1 MRKSTRREF
10 AAGMFAA
17 GTFGILPGCSQ
28 RAAFTP
34 KTGSNRP
41 LKFLFMTDH
50 HIESDFIENFGA
62 LAGKPRYTMW
72 QPGNHAAL
80 ARTYEFI
87 NSDPYCR
94 DIQFAL
100 FGGDQLN
107 TGYMS
112 HRKQLEDERANY
124 YRTLQSLDIYRN
136 TKGTDISDL
145 DFRAPE
151 SFFCKSN
158 VPKDYVQRPIPFMR
172 PDSRVIAIQ
181 GNHDTAV
188 EDFYRECSFKC
199 GDTRFIT
206 FFASY
211 VGLPAPKGHFRSTA
225 RISDEAIEFM
235 EKEMAAAAADPSI
248 RHIVLVSHWAIAPKS
263 EDFACPIIDA
273 CKENKFNDNRKR
285 LLALAEKFGCD
296 LFINGHEHNGRYPV
310 GRAGCLSDVNC
321 GTVTGAQA
329 SWSIV
334 EIHPDKA
341 VFNVYSRAAAVET
354 SDGNITYTQLP
365 KRLFTREIPL
375 KPMRA

>member
-1 MRKSTRREF
+1 MS
-10 AAGMFAA
+10 
-17 GTFGILPGCSQ
+17 GC
-28 RAAFTP
+28 
-34 KTGSNRP
+34 
-41 LKFLFMTDH
+41 KFLFMADH
-50 HIESDFIENFGA
+50 HVVDVACEADA
-62 LAGKPRYTMW
+62 AAYPMW
-72 QPGNHAAL
+72 RPGDHAAL
-80 ARTYEFI
+80 AKTYEFI
-87 NSDPYCR
+87 GTDPCCR
-94 DIQFAL
+94 DIDFAL
-100 FGGDQLN
+100 FGGDQIN
-107 TGYMS
+107 CGYMD
-112 HRKQLEDERANY
+112 RPAEREAELAAFR
-124 YRTLQSLDIYRN
+124 RTLQSLDLHRR
-136 TKGTDISDL
+136 THGADIAREL
-145 DFRAPE
+145 DFRAPAAFVCNANLPE
-151 SFFCKSN
+151 G
-158 VPKDYVQRPIPFMR
+158 YVRRPIPFR
-172 PDSRVIAIQ
+172 PPESRVIAIQ
-181 GNHDTAV
+181 GNHDTGV
-188 EDFYRECSFKC
+188 DEFYRDCAFTA
-199 GDTRFIT
+199 GDTRFVT

-354 SDGNITYTQLP
+354 SEGNITYTQLP